1 MFVLLEALFCRAD
14 GFICELQLFWESVT
28 TGIQVQISSYDVNV
42 GFTPPCLGCRP
53 GHKVRLKNN
62 NNKAKKKNMCV
73 SGYPTYP
80 IFSKRP

>member
-1 MFVLLEALFCRAD
+1 MVEMFVPLVALFCLAD

-53 GHKVRLKNN
+53 GHKVRLKM
-62 NNKAKKKNMCV
+62 KQRRIKSLFK
-73 SGYPTYP
+73 
-80 IFSKRP
+80 